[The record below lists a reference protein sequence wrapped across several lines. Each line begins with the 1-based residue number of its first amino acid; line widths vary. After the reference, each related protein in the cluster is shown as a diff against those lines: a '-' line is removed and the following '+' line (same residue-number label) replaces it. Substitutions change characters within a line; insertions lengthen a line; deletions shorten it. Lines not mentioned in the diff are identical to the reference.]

1 MHFDGKFKLHV
12 AFDKKETQIKLVK
25 GEMAKAKAK
34 EKEKAKAKA
43 NKKGTNFFH
52 FFFAVCV

>member
-25 GEMAKAKAK
+25 GEMAKAK

-43 NKKGTNFFH
+43 NKKRTNFFH